1 MRLASLAFLSL
12 PIPFRTAFDHAAAA
26 RSCARN
32 VIVVAADAA
41 GRVGLGEGCPRD
53 YVTGESVESALAAL
67 RGWHDQI
74 LEEIDCD
81 EALDRWM
88 SANRAAIE
96 RSPSAFCALEL
107 ALLDLFARQCGRSLE
122 ALLGLGRSP
131 RTIAA
136 TAVYGMG
143 HWSKFLA

>member
-41 GRVGLGEGCPRD
+41 RRVGLGEGCPRE

-67 RGWHDQI
+67 RGLHDQN
-74 LEEIDCD
+74 LDEIDCD
-81 EALDRWM
+81 EALERSM
-88 SANRAAIE
+88 SANRAAIQS
-96 RSPSAFCALEL
+96 RPSAVRALEV
-107 ALLDLFARQCGRSLE
+107 A
-122 ALLGLGRSP
+122 
-131 RTIAA
+131 I
-136 TAVYGMG
+136 
-143 HWSKFLA
+143 